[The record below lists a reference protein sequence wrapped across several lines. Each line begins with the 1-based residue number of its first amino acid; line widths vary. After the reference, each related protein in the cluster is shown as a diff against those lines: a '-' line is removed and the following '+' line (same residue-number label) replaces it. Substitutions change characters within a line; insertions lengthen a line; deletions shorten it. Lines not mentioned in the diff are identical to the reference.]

1 MGAGD
6 RCWPWGVLQLALH
19 SRSSRCFLSP
29 SGLWARHGA
38 PSSSSGLSF
47 PSPGLSHFSRV
58 WLAAWRQ
65 RLGAYSWGGGG
76 GSWETSCHR
85 QSLPGRPPRPPV
97 LSSQPAYGGPGP
109 PRVGMFAPDHQLCWQ
124 ISRGGTCRA
133 ASTGLRGMSGALR
146 RGYGGHTPGTLA
158 LRSRCRGRWP
168 QCARPCWG
176 LDRC

>member
-1 MGAGD
+1 ML
-6 RCWPWGVLQLALH
+6 P
-19 SRSSRCFLSP
+19 
-29 SGLWARHGA
+29 
-38 PSSSSGLSF
+38 
-47 PSPGLSHFSRV
+47 
-58 WLAAWRQ
+58 AA
-65 RLGAYSWGGGG
+65 RLGFPFPALDSATSPESGWLLGDSVWVLIPGGG

>member
-1 MGAGD
+1 MLAVGSLAAGSAFTLIPLFSESFRTLGPT
-6 RCWPWGVLQLALH
+6 RCSQQLVWA
-19 SRSSRCFLSP
+19 FLSQP
-29 SGLWARHGA
+29 WTQPLLQSLAGCLETASGCLF
-38 PSSSSGLSF
+38 L
-47 PSPGLSHFSRV
+47 
-58 WLAAWRQ
+58 
-65 RLGAYSWGGGG
+65 GGGG